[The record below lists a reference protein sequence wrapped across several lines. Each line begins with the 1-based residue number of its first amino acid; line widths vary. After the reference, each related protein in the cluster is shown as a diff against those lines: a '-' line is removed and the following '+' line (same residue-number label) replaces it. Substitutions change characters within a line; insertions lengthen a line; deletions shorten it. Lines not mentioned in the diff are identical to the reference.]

1 MHAGKHQPTGLWGAE
16 SMTTEILAPRRAATD
31 NDDGT
36 SARDGEL
43 ASLVRQWVRASGRA
57 QKRTRSDRSFLR
69 LAPAPV
75 EVPDDDTD
83 DADELIAVG
92 EPHAVTT
99 TLDSEPAAPSPRLPH
114 RRPGAQVAQA
124 TRIAVLIDGHRVSGE
139 VASGLVA
146 QLAGRGS
153 VAVCRAY
160 ADWRRSDLGPWV
172 ERMRR
177 EGMHSFHQYAEDD
190 DQALVAM
197 ALDAVDIARD
207 ASVDE
212 VVLAGDLTSML
223 PLVHR
228 LHAAGVRVVAV
239 GGAHTPHDVRAA
251 CHEFIDTASIDGSLV
266 VPQGRHRA

>member
-1 MHAGKHQPTGLWGAE
+1 
-16 SMTTEILAPRRAATD
+16 MTMEILAPRRAAA
-31 NDDGT
+31 DDDEGT
-36 SARDGEL
+36 TARDGEL
-43 ASLVRQWVRASGRA
+43 ASLVRQWVRASGGERA
-57 QKRTRSDRSFLR
+57 QQRTRIDRSFLR

-83 DADELIAVG
+83 AADDLFEVG
-92 EPHAVTT
+92 EPQAATT
-99 TLDSEPAAPSPRLPH
+99 TLHTDTDTDTEAAAPSPRLPH
-114 RRPGAQVAQA
+114 RRPGAQVEQA

-139 VASGLVA
+139 VAAGLVA